1 MSRKDNG
8 TYGIT
13 GIPPPAD
20 ITTETKEIPFIPGLP
35 LRLEITKLFPS
46 EDPLIR
52 KQWTL
57 FILALE
63 HFKALPVDDKL
74 SYFQIAGIHG
84 YPQTAWDGARPP
96 YKDPADPEE
105 LPPGANPYG
114 GYCNHNQLTFPMWHR
129 PYILLFEVFHSINQ
143 PRVLC

>member
-1 MSRKDNG
+1 MGRKHNG

-20 ITTETKEIPFIPGLP
+20 ITPKTKGIPFIPGLP

-46 EDPLIR
+46 EDPLIQ

-63 HFKALPVDDKL
+63 QFKALPVDEKL
-74 SYFQIAGIHG
+74 SYFQITSIHG

-96 YKDPADPEE
+96 SNDPATRKSFLRE
-105 LPPGANPYG
+105 
-114 GYCNHNQLTFPMWHR
+114 QIPMVD
-129 PYILLFEVFHSINQ
+129 IVITIN
-143 PRVLC
+143 